1 MVITQATSVSSGYE
15 SSPKMHHPFPK
26 MGSFVLQRKVDR
38 QNSKRNASGEPST
51 KLRFNANHTG
61 ASGKTNNSIPIITS
75 FAMKEE
81 GASPGMASNGTY
93 NQMLSPKD
101 INELILHLR
110 TPEFSSIRY
119 SAYRAALKL
128 HSLQKGLCFDI
139 VRLGTIVGV
148 FCQHGLGQPLGPVY
162 SRGATPNLTNV
173 YTRKTANN
181 HDDIL
186 IAKQK
191 AADILSGIFFSA
203 GKVINKIDCSF

>member
-1 MVITQATSVSSGYE
+1 MVITQSTSVSSGYE
-15 SSPKMHHPFPK
+15 SPPKMHHPFPK

-38 QNSKRNASGEPST
+38 QNSKRNASGEPT

-128 HSLQKGLCFDI
+128 HADYNSL
-139 VRLGTIVGV
+139 R
-148 FCQHGLGQPLGPVY
+148 
-162 SRGATPNLTNV
+162 RGKC
-173 YTRKTANN
+173 YT
-181 HDDIL
+181 
-186 IAKQK
+186 
-191 AADILSGIFFSA
+191 
-203 GKVINKIDCSF
+203 SF